1 MPTSLDLSTIYCELD
16 ALQAKYGPRILLGL
30 SGGGDSMALAHLCA
44 GWAKGNDAI
53 VSALCIDHGFR
64 PESATEAQQACAW
77 ANALGLHASVYT
89 NVLPAPQTGLQDF
102 ARKLRQTI
110 FAKTAFEIG
119 CGVVLVGHTQDDQ
132 AETIAFRLARQTGLD
147 GLAGMAK
154 VTTDLLVWQGQTIPL
169 ARPLLSVS
177 RASLRDYL
185 RNVGQAWIED
195 PSNQNTDF
203 SRIKVRNR
211 LAVLAET
218 GNGQAERLCRIGE
231 QARYLREQLN
241 EQARDLSVMCRLETH
256 GAVHTLEAEPF
267 FAAQR
272 VVQARVLSWQLG
284 DGKPKDT
291 QKLDRLLDAM
301 AQDGFKSA
309 TLGGVLVRLNKGRF
323 HFTPEPPR
331 KSPPLVGSEAMTQ

>member
-1 MPTSLDLSTIYCELD
+1 MPTSLNLPAIFGQLD
-16 ALQAKYGPRILLGL
+16 ALKAMYGPRILIGL
-30 SGGGDSMALAHLCA
+30 SGGGDSMALAHVCA
-44 GWAKGNDAI
+44 RWAKGNDAI
-53 VSALCIDHGFR
+53 VSALCIDHRFR
-64 PESATEAQQACAW
+64 PSSAGEAQQACSW

-89 NVLPAPQTGLQDF
+89 NSLPAPQTGLQDF
-102 ARKLRQTI
+102 ARKLRQNV
-110 FAKTAFEIG
+110 FAQTALEVG

-154 VTTDLLVWQGQTIPL
+154 VTPDLLVWQGQTIPL

-185 RNVGQAWIED
+185 RSIGQGWIED

-211 LAVLAET
+211 LAVLAKLGT
-218 GNGQAERLCRIGE
+218 PQTERLCRIGE
-231 QARYLREQLN
+231 QARYLREQLDA
-241 EQARDLSVMCRLETH
+241 QAHALIDVCRLET
-256 GAVHTLEAEPF
+256 GEAINTLDADLF

-284 DGKPKDT
+284 GSKPIDI

-301 AQDGFKSA
+301 AQDGFKRA
-309 TLGGVLVRLNKGRF
+309 TLGGVLVQLNKGQF
-323 HFTPEPPR
+323 QFTPEPPR
-331 KSPPLVGSEAMTQ
+331 KSPPLVAVEAMT